1 MYNNIDNNEY
11 LSIQIAKINKTEGT
25 AISVGIVTGET
36 EYKDKDALLT
46 ACEREFGKCTGKLYA
61 YSKGKRVTV
70 GWIFKQKKRYSDS
83 RKFYTQ
89 ETWVTIYK
97 DKLATEDKPEL
108 ECV

>member
-1 MYNNIDNNEY
+1 MTDNNEY
-11 LSIQIAKINKTEGT
+11 LSIQIAKINRTDGIF
-25 AISVGIVTGET
+25 ISKDET
-36 EYKDKDALLT
+36 IIETKYKNKEDLLSALE
-46 ACEREFGKCTGKLYA
+46 CEFGKCVDKLWV
-61 YSKGKRVTV
+61 YSKGKGMVV

-108 ECV
+108 EHA